1 MILDNIVIDLK
12 VMSYVNNS
20 RALNQSNDKNPFNED
35 LEDVDDMT
43 FLRHPRHGTSG
54 YLLANSHTSN
64 ESNNEW
70 EDRRQQLL
78 AERRAI
84 EERTLQSSKV
94 SLGLVYETEKTG
106 IETAEELV
114 RQREQLD
121 NVEEKLDSMN
131 SIMRVSQKHLTS
143 MKSIFGG
150 FKNYFSKTPE
160 TNPMVNRNQ
169 NNSISSRPAI
179 HSDSP
184 LSQTIDSMRNDS
196 NANSARNHPFLSQRG
211 IDTNGFK
218 LDDDSDQS
226 PYQPKQESDHISRS
240 RQIDRQLDQNLLE
253 LDSGLGRLKHLAI
266 GLGSEIET
274 QNQTLDRITGKA
286 ERAED
291 TLQHQNRQMKRILKN

>member
-1 MILDNIVIDLK
+1 
-12 VMSYVNNS
+12 MSYVNNS
-20 RALNQSNDKNPFNED
+20 RVNDKNPFNDESED
-35 LEDVDDMT
+35 IDDAT
-43 FLRHPRHGTSG
+43 FLRNPRHGSSG
-54 YLLANSHTSN
+54 YLLANN
-64 ESNNEW
+64 QNDLNDW
-70 EDRRQQLL
+70 ENKRQQLL

-114 RQREQLD
+114 RQREQLN

-150 FKNYFSKTPE
+150 FKNYFGRTGE
-160 TNPMVNRNQ
+160 TNATPNRNQ
-169 NNSISSRPAI
+169 NNSISSRPGI
-179 HSDSP
+179 QSDSP
-184 LSQTIDSMRNDS
+184 LSNAIDSLRNDS
-196 NANSARNHPFLSQRG
+196 NANSARNHPVLAQRG
-211 IDTNGFK
+211 IDTNGFRFE
-218 LDDDSDQS
+218 DDSD
-226 PYQPKQESDHISRS
+226 PKPQTNYKSRS
-240 RQIDRQLDQNLLE
+240 RQIDQQLDQNLSE
-253 LDSGLGRLKHLAI
+253 LDLGLGRLKNLAI
-266 GLGSEIET
+266 GLGSEIED